1 MRIAIAGFRGR
12 LGSWLFESGGPDIFA
27 LDVDCAD
34 PHAVGECIQESK
46 PDVIINCVSWT
57 KVNEA
62 EDPANR
68 EAVIRANV
76 RAPGVLR
83 RAFGGY
89 LIQLSSGFVFPGTP
103 LPRVIEYNENAKT
116 NPVNFYGFSKL
127 GGEAAARLGNGPT
140 LAVRTLDLFGPV
152 AIPGKEDFVQGVVR
166 ILRSGQ
172 PFPTRPFY
180 MRQPTYIPELARV
193 LLGIARCQNPITGI
207 LHLAGWPATDA
218 RHWAEAVADAYGLPK
233 DGICGGYEPKV
244 PRPFG
249 AVLNVSKAKHLGIN
263 MMFPTDALNIMARG
277 QQ

>member
-12 LGSWLFESGGPDIFA
+12 LGSWLFQSAGHDIFA

-34 PHAVGECIQESK
+34 PEKVRAAVEESK

-89 LIQLSSGFVFPGTP
+89 LVQMSSGFVFPGTK
-103 LPRVIEYNENAKT
+103 LPRIVDYNENAKP

-127 GGEAAARLGNGPT
+127 GGEAAARLGPGAT
-140 LAVRTLDLFGPV
+140 LIVRTLDLFGPV
-152 AIPGKEDFVQGVVR
+152 YIPGKEDFVQGVVR

-193 LLGIARCQNPITGI
+193 LLDIARATPPLTGI

-233 DGICGGYEPKV
+233 DGICGGYEPSV

-249 AVLNVSKAKHLGIN
+249 AVLRVDKAEHLGIH
-263 MMFPTDALNIMARG
+263 MMFPTDALRIMARG
-277 QQ
+277 AQ